1 MIYNKGNSKGG
12 LKMPKTN
19 QRNIRRENIEAVFGE
34 ISSHDAISRS
44 EIAKRTGLSL
54 MTVGKVADLLTECGA
69 AEQSKPATGRSG
81 RRAGFLSISKNIISL
96 VCDISSDPMTAYIV
110 DLKGESSARTVYDY
124 NYRRSPQ
131 DNLIDFFSKVSVLLL
146 DNLRDKTLI
155 GSAII
160 YSGEYN
166 RVSSELLL
174 PFTRLG
180 LTVDPVAC
188 MKNTVGIT
196 PDIVENAVSCAV
208 RNRRV
213 AAYEGLYLA
222 FDVGFKLSGCIVRNG
237 EIISS
242 EGNLDFSSVKVGED
256 SLDDALRRAKDETA
270 LAGVLSIALGDFCR
284 IMKPAC
290 VYIWSKFIPVG
301 DKFQQ
306 ILTREFRCEVK
317 AAVDGAM
324 ARVGGGADD
333 ICKKWIEKNIFG
345 SEVSDNFNL

>member
-1 MIYNKGNSKGG
+1 
-12 LKMPKTN
+12 MPGTSQK
-19 QRNIRRENIEAVFGE
+19 NIRRENIEAVFRE
-34 ISSHDAISRS
+34 ISSKDSVSRS
-44 EIAKRTGLSL
+44 EIAHRTGLSL

-69 AEQSKPATGRSG
+69 AVQTKPATGKSG
-81 RRAGFLSISKNIISL
+81 RRAGLLSISKTIISL
-96 VCDISSDPMTAYIV
+96 VCDISSDPMTSYIV
-110 DLKGESSARTVYDY
+110 DLKGDSVARVVCDY
-124 NYRRSPQ
+124 NYRKSPQ
-131 DNLIDFFSKVSVLLL
+131 DNLLEFFSQVSVLLL
-146 DNLRDKTLI
+146 NNLRDKTLI

-166 RVSSELLL
+166 RVSGELLL

-188 MKNTVGIT
+188 MKNTMGIT

-208 RNRRV
+208 RSRRV
-213 AAYEGLYLA
+213 AAYDGIYLA
-222 FDVGFKLSGCIVRNG
+222 FDVGFKVTGCIVHNG

-242 EGNLDFSSVKVGED
+242 ESNLDFSSVKVGDET
-256 SLDDALRRAKDETA
+256 LDEALRHAKDESA
-270 LAGVLSIALGDFCR
+270 LADVLCRALGDFCR
-284 IMKPAC
+284 ILKPAG
-290 VYIWSKFIPVG
+290 VYVWSKFIPVG

-306 ILTREFRCEVK
+306 ILTREFMCDVK

-345 SEVSDNFNL
+345 ADTSDNFNL